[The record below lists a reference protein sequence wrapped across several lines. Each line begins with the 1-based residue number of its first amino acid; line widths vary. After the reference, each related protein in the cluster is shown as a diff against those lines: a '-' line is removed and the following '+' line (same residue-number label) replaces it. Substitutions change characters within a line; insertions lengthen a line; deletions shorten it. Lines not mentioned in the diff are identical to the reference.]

1 MQRLTQIVFVVKLQ
15 TLHEIHTTKTILEN
29 LTSEIN
35 AANIK
40 QFEKSLFFNTSFLV
54 YYLSYSFVAKI
65 FYKS

>member
-1 MQRLTQIVFVVKLQ
+1 MTEIVFVVKLQ
-15 TLHEIHTTKTILEN
+15 TSYQIKTILEN
-29 LTSEIN
+29 FTGEIN

-40 QFEKSLFFNTSFLV
+40 KFEKSLFFNTSSVV